1 MSDDFAPIT
10 GQCQCGA
17 VRIAVSAPF
26 VGALYCHCRRCQ
38 RRSGGTRALTAL
50 SPPGT
55 FSVTAGEDKL
65 RVWDPGDGWKKAFC
79 ADCGSH
85 THTTSPDDPDV
96 VATRMGC
103 LDDDPGIRPM
113 AHQFV
118 SYASPLEP
126 IPDDGLPRFPERL
139 GTTPPL

>member
-1 MSDDFAPIT
+1 MSHLDEIGAAGAAPT
-10 GQCQCGA
+10 
-17 VRIAVSAPF
+17 PF
-26 VGALYCHCRRCQ
+26 PLTEPFGP
-38 RRSGGTRALTAL
+38 RALTAL

-55 FSVTAGEDKL
+55 FSVTAGEDEL

-79 ADCGSH
+79 GGCGSH
-85 THTTSPDDPDV
+85 THTTSPDDPSV

-103 LDDDPGIRPM
+103 LDGDPGITPM

-126 IPDDGLPRFPERL
+126 LPDDGLPRFPERL